1 MVWKGSGLVHS
12 FHPSFGSRFSD
23 TGAIKQ
29 NFWQSVIVNILCVA
43 GIQKLLL
50 SVGTCTAK
58 THYMILWL
66 ETSSSAWTSLLASYF
81 DSHHLMHIPRFLL
94 CQLTSNGSSGLRQQQ
109 GVSITAIF
117 CNCTSPI
124 QNFTLVTSC
133 WERSMCAGCS
143 LTSLLYIWPSLS
155 KSFCC

>member
-58 THYMILWL
+58 THYMILWRH
-66 ETSSSAWTSLLASYF
+66 LAQYE
-81 DSHHLMHIPRFLL
+81 P
-94 CQLTSNGSSGLRQQQ
+94 LRQ
-109 GVSITAIF
+109 
-117 CNCTSPI
+117 PL
-124 QNFTLVTSC
+124 TLT
-133 WERSMCAGCS
+133 
-143 LTSLLYIWPSLS
+143 LII
-155 KSFCC
+155 